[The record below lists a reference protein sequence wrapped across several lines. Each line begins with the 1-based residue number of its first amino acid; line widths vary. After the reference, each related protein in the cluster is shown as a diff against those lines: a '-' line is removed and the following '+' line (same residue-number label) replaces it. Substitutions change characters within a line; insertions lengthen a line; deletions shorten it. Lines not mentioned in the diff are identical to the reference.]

1 MTGVACAIRPMALAR
16 RTTPSVPVTP
26 QPHRLGAASRFQ
38 VVEDHPVSTMAEC
51 MSDDLRLPGAQVPR
65 EDFGGRGLRVGDAV
79 GRAAGHFR
87 EDGRPIRL
95 GANLSCDRL
104 GDDDVVRQHG
114 EQVQVSGLAQQN
126 QR

>member
-1 MTGVACAIRPMALAR
+1 LAPQGLGAADDAERPDD
-16 RTTPSVPVTP
+16 PE
-26 QPHRLGAASRFQ
+26 PHRLGAASRFQ
-38 VVEDHPVSTMAEC
+38 VVEDHPVSTIAEC

-79 GRAAGHFR
+79 GRVAGHIG

-104 GDDDVVRQHG
+104 VIRRDKRDKGSDPFSRHRQ
-114 EQVQVSGLAQQN
+114 
-126 QR
+126 